1 MGRSSCFLPSAREGG
16 LSQYWRSYKR
26 SKWEVDAIRTEVDPH
41 ASGGE
46 DAVDDPK
53 VVHDVLGLRGSQSIS
68 DEGRGISTYGVYE
81 EAR

>member
-46 DAVDDPK
+46 DAVDDPDI
-53 VVHDVLGLRGSQSIS
+53 VHNVLGLCATQFMS
-68 DEGRGISTYGVYE
+68 DEGRGNPTYGVYE